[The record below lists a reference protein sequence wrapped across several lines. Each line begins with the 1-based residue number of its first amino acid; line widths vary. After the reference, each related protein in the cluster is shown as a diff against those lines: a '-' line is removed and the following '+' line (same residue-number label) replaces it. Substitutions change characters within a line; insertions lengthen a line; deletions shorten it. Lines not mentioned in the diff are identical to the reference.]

1 MVWLKK
7 RQLLWTVFFALAG
20 VAALSSSY
28 LLNGVNHYISSGLL
42 VFSAAAIYFG
52 SVYFQA
58 GRNWLDIR
66 PVFSAVWLGTIGLA
80 TLRLAEY
87 QEPWQTKTWILITL
101 AYAMFQIGALA
112 GIMFG
117 RVWSK
122 KVREW
127 TGKQKF
133 GRISFRMSPNR
144 LFTICVVTTLIGF
157 ACFAINVAIK
167 GFIPCFS
174 DLFNAYTLFY
184 TKFHVFAVAATTV
197 SGLCYYCIKTQ
208 PLSVFKKIILFVC
221 IFYLVFAFPIMVV
234 SRGVFVVA
242 AVSLSVT
249 VFYLHRKK
257 LVAFILCLIVILG
270 VYMLTSN
277 LRNYTDDQLNIFFE
291 PAQIQLPTD
300 PVQTETTAPTH
311 TGETETTVPT
321 HTGETET
328 TAPTHTGET
337 ETTIPTHTGETVETQ
352 PGNVGTEPSQ
362 GKTFSLSPKMAFLYS
377 YITVSHD
384 NFNEAVKHTQVYTWG
399 GRQLSPFNVILR
411 SSWIQEL
418 AAKGEFFQVNPYLN
432 TINLIGD
439 FYYDFGVPGVVVCML
454 LWAFIFGL
462 IQSFYTEGGG
472 IFALMTLGNTMN
484 PVALCFFSTWLSV
497 FSHWLMWGTI
507 LLLCLAACIKIEP
520 RTSLRG

>member
-1 MVWLKK
+1 MAVYNKSKYTWLAG
-7 RQLLWTVFFALAG
+7 TALAG
-20 VAALSSSY
+20 FLVLLSGILLSPINHYFLAALLVMGAVCVY
-28 LLNGVNHYISSGLL
+28 LLQ
-42 VFSAAAIYFG
+42 VFFVAD
-52 SVYFQA
+52 
-58 GRNWLDIR
+58 RNWLDIR
-66 PVFSAVWLGTIGLA
+66 AVFSAVWMGTIGLA
-80 TLRLAEY
+80 ALRLAEY
-87 QEPWQTKTWILITL
+87 QKPWEAKTWVLVAL
-101 AYAMFQIGALA
+101 AYFMLQIGASA

-117 RVWSK
+117 KKWSV
-122 KVREW
+122 KVRQRA
-127 TGKQKF
+127 GKLKL
-133 GRISFRMSPNR
+133 GRVSFRMNPNR
-144 LFTICVVTTLIGF
+144 LFAICVITTGIGF
-157 ACFAINVAIK
+157 ACFAANVAIK

-174 DLFNAYTLFY
+174 DIYNAYTLFY

-208 PLSVFKKIILFVC
+208 PLGIFKKIILFLC

-257 LVAFILCLIVILG
+257 LIAFILCLAVILG
-270 VYMLTSN
+270 VYVFTSG
-277 LRNYTDDQLNIFFE
+277 LRNYTDEQLDTFFE
-291 PAQIQLPTD
+291 PAQIQLPNNDKQEQLPTNDAQEQIPTNDTQEQLPTNDGVTD
-300 PVQTETTAPTH
+300 TTPPTH
-311 TGETETTVPT
+311 TGELIET
-321 HTGETET
+321 H
-328 TAPTHTGET
+328 
-337 ETTIPTHTGETVETQ
+337 
-352 PGNVGTEPSQ
+352 PGSEGTEPSQ
-362 GKTFSLSPKMAFLYS
+362 GRTFSLSPKMAFLYS

-411 SSWIQEL
+411 SSWIKEL

-462 IQSFYTEGGG
+462 IQSFCTEGGG
-472 IFALMTLGNTMN
+472 IFALMTLGNTMT

-497 FSHWLMWGTI
+497 FSHWMMWGTV
-507 LLLCLAACIKIEP
+507 LLLCLASCIKIEP
-520 RTSLRG
+520 KTSLRG